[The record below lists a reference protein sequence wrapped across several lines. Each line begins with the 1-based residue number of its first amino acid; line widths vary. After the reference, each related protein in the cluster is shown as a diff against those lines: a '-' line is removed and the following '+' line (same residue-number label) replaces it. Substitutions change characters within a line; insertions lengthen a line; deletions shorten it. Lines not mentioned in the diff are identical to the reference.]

1 MSSNWT
7 LPADGK
13 IRTSFLRLEKLQ
25 AYLGGIKQKELAERI
40 GVGSRNLSRWMN
52 GEGIS
57 SKQYEVVLNNLGIN
71 DPKQL
76 DDRFCD
82 EHIDFATLLGS
93 KSHSSLAGAKVS
105 SLPLSLPS
113 TKWDPSWMPP
123 GALLRA
129 DLGVVEFH
137 MRERE
142 LKELENWCLGR
153 ERLLVQ
159 LCHGPGGMGKTR
171 LAMQLCHRMREFK
184 WRTGFL
190 DNSQFQQ
197 DAQLWRKALELD
209 EPLLMVLDYAQDWT
223 DTIRWLVEQ
232 VTEVKGGRVRL
243 LLLARKPGEW
253 LERLTS
259 HAPAREIFTGPA
271 FSKRSLSP
279 VSVAKA
285 DRRRSWGIANRDLA
299 KALRVPPVARPP
311 ANLDAD
317 HFERVLLLQML
328 VLAALDGVQVGDE
341 NGLLDYVL
349 HRERSFWA
357 RQLRVNNL
365 PESLAVGLGQA
376 MAAVT
381 AYMGAETESDGMRIL
396 QGLPFFSGQ
405 PAATLHALNQIL
417 ADCYP
422 GAKWIEP
429 VQPDLLGERLI
440 DVSTDDPVLKETIFG
455 LFEAR

>member
-1 MSSNWT
+1 
-7 LPADGK
+7 LARRIRLGER
-13 IRTSFLRLEKLQ
+13 RTSGYFNGERIPYAK
-25 AYLGGIKQKELAERI
+25 YLGVLNSLGITDLRQLDSRYADKHIPLAE
-40 GVGSRNLSRWMN
+40 
-52 GEGIS
+52 
-57 SKQYEVVLNNLGIN
+57 
-71 DPKQL
+71 
-76 DDRFCD
+76 
-82 EHIDFATLLGS
+82 LLEP
-93 KSHSSLAGAKVS
+93 VS

-113 TKWDPSWMPP
+113 TEWDPSWMPP

-142 LKELENWCLGR
+142 LKELENWCIGR

-171 LAMQLCHRMREFK
+171 LAIELCRRMREFN
-184 WRTGFL
+184 WRVGYL
-190 DNSQFQQ
+190 KKDQIQQ
-197 DAQLWRKALELD
+197 DAELWRKALEVD
-209 EPLLMVLDYAQDWT
+209 EPLLLVLDYAQDWA

-232 VTEVKGGRVRL
+232 VVAVKGARVRL
-243 LLLARKPGEW
+243 LLLSRKPGEW
-253 LERLTS
+253 LERLKN

-279 VSVAKA
+279 VSVAKE
-285 DRRRSWGIANRDLA
+285 DRRRSWDIANRDLA

-311 ANLDAD
+311 ENLEAD
-317 HFERVLLLQML
+317 HFQRVLLLQMS
-328 VLAALDGVQVGDE
+328 VLAGLDGVQVEDE

-349 HRERSFWA
+349 RRERSFWA

-365 PESLAVGLGQA
+365 PETLLPGLGQA

-381 AYMGAETESDGMRIL
+381 ANMGAETEADGMHIFR
-396 QGLPFFSGQ
+396 GLPFFSGQ

-422 GAKWIEP
+422 GSKWIEP
-429 VQPDLLGERLI
+429 VQPDLLGERLC
-440 DVSTDDPVLKETIFG
+440 DVSTDDLELKEIIYG
-455 LFEAR
+455 LFDAR

>member
-1 MSSNWT
+1 MSSEWT
-7 LPADGK
+7 VPEDGK
-13 IRTSFLRLEKLQ
+13 IPICPIRLMDLM
-25 AYLGGIKQKELAERI
+25 AHLGDGTQKELASRM
-40 GVGSRNLSRWMN
+40 GVGLRALTNYLK

-57 SKQYEVVLNNLGIN
+57 LKECLKVMKHLGITE
-71 DPKQL
+71 PKEL
-76 DDRFCD
+76 DSRYR
-82 EHIDFATLLGS
+82 ESHTNLSILLGP
-93 KSHSSLAGAKVS
+93 VS

-113 TKWDPSWMPP
+113 TEWDPSLMPP

-129 DLGVVEFH
+129 DLSVVEFH

-142 LKELENWCLGR
+142 LKELENWCIGR

-171 LAMQLCHRMREFK
+171 LAIELCRRMKEFK
-184 WRTGFL
+184 WRAGFL
-190 DNSQFQQ
+190 KRDQIQQ
-197 DAQLWRKALELD
+197 DAELWRKALELNQ
-209 EPLLMVLDYAQDWT
+209 PLLLVLDYAEHRA

-232 VTEVKGGRVRL
+232 VVAVKGARVRL

-253 LERLTS
+253 LENLKS
-259 HAPAREIFTGPA
+259 HAPGRDIFTGPA

-279 VSVAKA
+279 VSVAKE
-285 DRRRSWGIANRDLA
+285 DRRKSWDIANRDLA
-299 KALRVPPVARPP
+299 KALRVSPVARPP
-311 ANLDAD
+311 ENLDAD
-317 HFERVLLLQML
+317 HLQRVLLLQMT
-328 VLAALDGVQVGDE
+328 VLAGLDGVQVEDE
-341 NGLLDYVL
+341 DGLLDYVL
-349 HRERSFWA
+349 RRERSFWA
-357 RQLRVNNL
+357 RQLRVHNL
-365 PESLAVGLGQA
+365 PETLLPGLGQA

-381 AYMGAETESDGMRIL
+381 AYMGAETEADGMHIFR
-396 QGLPFFSGQ
+396 GLPFFSGQ
-405 PAATLHALNQIL
+405 PEATLHALNQIL

>member
-1 MSSNWT
+1 
-7 LPADGK
+7 
-13 IRTSFLRLEKLQ
+13 
-25 AYLGGIKQKELAERI
+25 
-40 GVGSRNLSRWMN
+40 
-52 GEGIS
+52 
-57 SKQYEVVLNNLGIN
+57 
-71 DPKQL
+71 
-76 DDRFCD
+76 
-82 EHIDFATLLGS
+82 
-93 KSHSSLAGAKVS
+93 
-105 SLPLSLPS
+105 
-113 TKWDPSWMPP
+113 MPP

-142 LKELENWCLGR
+142 LKELENWCIGR

-171 LAMQLCHRMREFK
+171 LAIELCRRMKQFK

-190 DNSQFQQ
+190 DKDQFQQ
-197 DAQLWRKALELD
+197 DAELWRKALEVD
-209 EPLLMVLDYAQDWT
+209 EPLLLVLDYAQDRA

-232 VTEVKGGRVRL
+232 VVAVKGARVRL

-253 LERLTS
+253 LERLKS

-279 VSVAKA
+279 VSVAKE
-285 DRRRSWGIANRDLA
+285 DRRRSWDIANRDLA
-299 KALRVPPVARPP
+299 KALRVSPVARPP
-311 ANLDAD
+311 ENLEAD
-317 HFERVLLLQML
+317 HFQRVLLLQMS
-328 VLAALDGVQVGDE
+328 VLAGLDGVPVGDE

-357 RQLRVNNL
+357 RQLQVNNL
-365 PESLAVGLGQA
+365 PESLVVGLGQA

-381 AYMGAETESDGMRIL
+381 FNMGVETESDGLHIL

-405 PAATLHALNQIL
+405 PAATLHAMNQVL
-417 ADCYP
+417 AECYP

-429 VQPDLLGERLI
+429 VQPDLLGERLCE
-440 DVSTDDPVLKETIFG
+440 VSTDDPALKETIFG
-455 LFEAR
+455 LFATR